1 MSAELP
7 SQLDARKIR
16 GLILQILE
24 KSRSGHAGGPL
35 GMADVFAVLY
45 RDIVHHNPKDPRW
58 SQRDRVLLSNGHICP
73 VLYATLALHGYFP
86 KSELDVVRTIGSRL
100 QGHPA
105 VDLEY
110 GLENASGPLGQGLS
124 QAVGVALAANLRGA
138 KHHIFAMLSDGE
150 HQEGQIWEAY
160 QSGAKFG
167 LKNLTAVIDRNF
179 IQISGVTERV
189 MPLESLP
196 EKLRAFGWLVY
207 EVNGHDHV
215 QLRETL
221 LTAKADGEP
230 SVVVAYTHPGKG
242 VPEIENKFSWH
253 GYIAGSI
260 DATAAIKALNTLD
273 GFLEG
278 EYVSK

>member
-7 SQLDARKIR
+7 SQLDAREIR
-16 GLILQILE
+16 GLILQLLE

-45 RDIVHHNPKDPRW
+45 RDIVRHHPKDPRW

-86 KSELDVVRTIGSRL
+86 KSELDIVRKIGSRL

-105 VDLEY
+105 ADLEY

-138 KHHIFAMLSDGE
+138 KHHVFAMLSDGE
-150 HQEGQIWEAY
+150 HQEGQTWEAY
-160 QSGAKFG
+160 QAGAKFG

-196 EKLRAFGWLVY
+196 EKLRSFGWLVY
-207 EVNGHDHV
+207 EVNGHDHA

-221 LTAKADGEP
+221 LMAKSDGEP
-230 SVVVAYTHPGKG
+230 SVVVAYTQPGKG

-253 GYIAGSI
+253 GYTAGSL
-260 DATAAIKALNTLD
+260 DTAAAIKALNTMD
-273 GFLEG
+273 GLLEG
-278 EYVSK
+278 EYVS